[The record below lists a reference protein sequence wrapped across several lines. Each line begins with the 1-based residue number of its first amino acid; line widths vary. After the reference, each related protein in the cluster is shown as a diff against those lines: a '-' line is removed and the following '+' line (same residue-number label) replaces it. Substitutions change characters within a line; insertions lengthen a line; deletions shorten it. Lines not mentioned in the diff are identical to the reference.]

1 VRRWLWRAGT
11 AACLAVLLGTS
22 LLSQWRLISASV
34 NGSVAPDRVSSC
46 LPGTAVPILPSPHVS
61 QAAIASARYDS
72 SPPTSGPHFPFVVA
86 PGIYDGPI
94 PDGLALHAME
104 HGHIVVHY
112 AAGIPPRDLESLRR
126 LAKRYSR
133 DVVLAPYPNL
143 SAPLV
148 LTAWARIDR
157 LTSFD
162 ESRVA
167 AFVEKLRG
175 RYNHGWTGPDAC
187 SGAAAA
193 LPASASCTPA
203 DPAAARRIAR
213 DYGLPLD
220 AVQCCPC
227 CRRG

>member
-1 VRRWLWRAGT
+1 LV
-11 AACLAVLLGTS
+11 
-22 LLSQWRLISASV
+22 SQWRLITASV

-86 PGIYDGPI
+86 PGVYDSPI

-143 SAPLV
+143 SAPVV

-157 LTSFD
+157 LTTFD
-162 ESRVA
+162 EARVTT
-167 AFVEKLRG
+167 FVEKLRG
-175 RYNHGWTGPDAC
+175 RYDHGWTGPDVCTGASVW
-187 SGAAAA
+187 SGGRERGEPGRDQRTEDRTAGGDRADRGDDLVAPGR
-193 LPASASCTPA
+193 LDQISARA
-203 DPAAARRIAR
+203 GGQRR
-213 DYGLPLD
+213 DDHLVLL
-220 AVQCCPC
+220 
-227 CRRG
+227 